1 MLQFIGLQRV
11 EHDLAIEQKQEEH
24 ICHSCEGQI
33 LFGELYKKKIQA
45 TRQDTNNIGMSFF
58 HLSNLT

>member
-24 ICHSCEGQI
+24 NCHSCEGQI

-45 TRQDTNNIGMSFF
+45 KSTGVGC
-58 HLSNLT
+58 HLVLG